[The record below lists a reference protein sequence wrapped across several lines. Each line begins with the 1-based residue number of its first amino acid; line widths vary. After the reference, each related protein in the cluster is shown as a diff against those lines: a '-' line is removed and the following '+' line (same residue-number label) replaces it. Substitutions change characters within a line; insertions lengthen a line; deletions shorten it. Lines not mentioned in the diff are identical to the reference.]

1 MSASSSVFVPTAS
14 PDVDSFEALEIPERL
29 LIWGART
36 WVFCSRTQ
44 DSAVAQLE
52 PVFRRFGVV
61 AAAASLDAWLCA
73 TAQTATHALE
83 VRCPR
88 CPNLSDD
95 EVYLL
100 QAAAAAQHGD
110 FASART
116 QLARWLPAA
125 VADWALGPVGGLAK
139 IFKNAGLIMPL
150 RSISDD
156 ARDRMTEAGGRET
169 RRCTL
174 H

>member
-1 MSASSSVFVPTAS
+1 MSASASASAFAPTAS
-14 PDVDSFEALEIPERL
+14 ESVDTFEALEIPERL

-36 WVFCSRTQ
+36 WAACSRSHICPMDELQ
-44 DSAVAQLE
+44 K
-52 PVFRRFGVV
+52 VFGRFGVV
-61 AAAASLDAWLCA
+61 EAVASLDALLCA
-73 TAQTATHALE
+73 TARTAIRTIE

-100 QAAAAAQHGD
+100 QAAAAAQHRD
-110 FASART
+110 FDSARRHL
-116 QLARWLPAA
+116 QCWLPAP
-125 VADWALGPVGGLAK
+125 VADWALGPACGLGAL
-139 IFKNAGLIMPL
+139 FAEAGLVLPL
-150 RSISDD
+150 RAALDVD
-156 ARDRMTEAGGRET
+156 EAGHSG